1 MAGLSAQAAPGV
13 AGGRLMRKSLG
24 EGATVGRR
32 ASKWMLGREHLLV
45 DLGHV
50 PGPAD
55 LARLKEAGARVVS
68 LVPMTG
74 LIVNAPDGTRAAD
87 LGVPMARRLGAEE
100 KISAA
105 LRSGGVR
112 DNETAEG
119 WYVVEFHPDVN
130 VAVERA
136 IAIESGFLVRD
147 NPDVT
152 VGQLLVEGTD
162 GDLEKLAAWDEV
174 NYIFPA
180 SRALVNG
187 EPVYVCAGADTGS
200 GTLGQSI
207 PLIGDGWD
215 GPGLGSATLGY
226 AFENMTSQLSPDEVT
241 NAIVSAFGQWSNVVQ
256 VNFQASA
263 NPLADETIAIL
274 FASGAHGDPYPF
286 GPAGTILAHT
296 FYPAPPNPEPIAGD
310 MHFND
315 ANVWGIGNHVDL
327 FSLALHETGH
337 ALGLGHSDLPSAV
350 MYPYFKVVNG
360 LTPEDIAAVQMLYA
374 SRAAG
379 TSGSGTGTQTGSS
392 GTGTS
397 GTPAS
402 GSPTGGTPTTGTP
415 TSGTPTGGTP
425 TGGNPTSGTP
435 TGGTPTGGTPTS
447 GTKDTTPPVLT
458 IVSPAASTYST
469 SNSTIVLKGL
479 ASDNTGVGSV
489 TWSTS
494 TGLSG
499 VAAGTAQWQTAPIPL
514 FPGMNVISVAAK
526 DVAGNSAWRTVMVNL
541 Y

>member
-1 MAGLSAQAAPGV
+1 MTGLSTEAAPGV
-13 AGGRLMRKSLG
+13 AGSRLMRKSLG
-24 EGATVGRR
+24 EGTTAGQR
-32 ASKWMLGREHLLV
+32 APKWALGREHLLV

-50 PGPAD
+50 PEPAD
-55 LARLKEAGARVVS
+55 LARLKAARVRVVS

-74 LIVNAPDGTRAAD
+74 LIVNAPEGTRAAD
-87 LGVPMARRLGAEE
+87 LGVPLARRLGTEE
-100 KISAA
+100 KISTA

-112 DNETAEG
+112 DKQMAEG

-130 VAVERA
+130 PAVARA
-136 IAIESGFLVRD
+136 IAIESGFLVQD
-147 NPDVT
+147 NPDIT

-162 GDLEKLAAWDEV
+162 EDVEKLAAWDEV

-226 AFENMTSQLSPDEVT
+226 AFVNMTSQLSPEEVT

-256 VNFQASA
+256 VNFQAST

-274 FASGAHGDPYPF
+274 FATGAHGDPYPF

-315 ANVWGIGNHVDL
+315 ANPWGIGNKIDL

-350 MYPYFKVVNG
+350 MYPYFKIVSG
-360 LTPEDIAAVQMLYA
+360 LTPEDIAAAQMLYA
-374 SRAAG
+374 ARTAG
-379 TSGSGTGTQTGSS
+379 TNGSVGTGTTTGSS

-397 GTPAS
+397 GTTTT
-402 GSPTGGTPTTGTP
+402 GTPTGGTPSGGTPTSGTPTGGTPASGTP

-425 TGGNPTSGTP
+425 TGSG
-435 TGGTPTGGTPTS
+435 GA
-447 GTKDTTPPVLT
+447 KDTTPPALT

-469 SNSTIVLKGL
+469 SNSTIVVQGV
-479 ASDNTGVGSV
+479 ASDNSGVASV
-489 TWSTS
+489 TWTTS
-494 TGLSG
+494 TGFSG
-499 VAAGTAQWQTAPIPL
+499 VAAGTTQWKTAPIQL
-514 FPGMNVISVAAK
+514 FPGMNVISVVAK
-526 DVAGNSAWRTVMVNL
+526 DVAGNSAWRTVMVNM

>member
-1 MAGLSAQAAPGV
+1 MVGLSAQAAPGV
-13 AGGRLMRKSLG
+13 AGSRLMRKSLG
-24 EGATVGRR
+24 EGGAPVAGQR
-32 ASKWMLGREHLLV
+32 APKWALGREHLLV

-55 LARLKEAGARVVS
+55 LARLKAAGARVVS

-74 LIVNAPDGTRAAD
+74 LIVNAPEGTRAAD
-87 LGVPMARRLGAEE
+87 LGVPMARRLGTGE
-100 KISAA
+100 KISTA

-112 DNETAEG
+112 DKETAEG
-119 WYVVEFHPDVN
+119 WYVVEFHPDAN
-130 VAVERA
+130 PAVARA

-152 VGQLLVEGTD
+152 VGQLLVEGSEE
-162 GDLEKLAAWDEV
+162 DLEKLAAWDEV

-226 AFENMTSQLSPDEVT
+226 SFVNMTSQLSPDEVT

-256 VNFQASA
+256 VNFQAST

-274 FASGAHGDPYPF
+274 FATGAHGDPYPF

-296 FYPAPPNPEPIAGD
+296 FYPAPPNPEPLAGD

-315 ANVWGIGNHVDL
+315 ANVWGIGNKVDL

-350 MYPYFKVVNG
+350 MYPYFKIVSG
-360 LTPEDIAAVQMLYA
+360 LTPEDIAAAQMLYA
-374 SRAAG
+374 ARTAG
-379 TSGSGTGTQTGSS
+379 TSGSVGTGTQTGST

-397 GTPAS
+397 GAS
-402 GSPTGGTPTTGTP
+402 GSGTTTSGTPTGGTPAGGTPPSGTP

-425 TGGNPTSGTP
+425 TGGG
-435 TGGTPTGGTPTS
+435 

-458 IVSPAASTYST
+458 IVSPVSSTYST
-469 SNSTIVLKGL
+469 SNSTIVVKGL
-479 ASDNTGVGSV
+479 ASDNTGVASV
-489 TWSTS
+489 TWTTS
-494 TGLSG
+494 TGFSG
-499 VAAGTAQWQTAPIPL
+499 VATGTTQWQTAPIPL
-514 FPGMNVISVAAK
+514 FPGMNVINVVAK

>member
-13 AGGRLMRKSLG
+13 AGSRLMRKSLG
-24 EGATVGRR
+24 EGGTAGQR
-32 ASKWMLGREHLLV
+32 AKKWALGREHLLV

-55 LARLKEAGARVVS
+55 LARLKAAGVRVVS

-74 LIVNAPDGTRAAD
+74 LIVNAPDGTQAAD
-87 LGVPMARRLGAEE
+87 LGVPVARRLGTGE

-105 LRSGGVR
+105 LRSGSVR
-112 DNETAEG
+112 DKNVEEG
-119 WYVVEFHPDVN
+119 WYMVEFHPDVN
-130 VAVERA
+130 PAVARA

-147 NPDVT
+147 NPDVA
-152 VGQLLVEGTD
+152 VGQLLLEGTE
-162 GDLEKLAAWDEV
+162 GDLAKLAAWDEV

-187 EPVYVCAGADTGS
+187 EPVFVCAGADTGS

-215 GPGLGSATLGY
+215 GPGLGSATLSY
-226 AFENMTSQLSPDEVT
+226 AFVNMTSQLSPDEVT
-241 NAIVSAFGQWSNVVQ
+241 NAIVSAFGVWSQAVQ
-256 VNFQASA
+256 VNFQAST
-263 NPLADETIAIL
+263 NPLGNETIAIL
-274 FASGAHGDPYPF
+274 FATGAHGDPYPF

-296 FYPAPPNPEPIAGD
+296 FYPAPPNPEPLAGD

-315 ANVWGIGNHVDL
+315 ANVWGIGNKIDL

-350 MYPYFKVVNG
+350 MYPYFKIVSG
-360 LTPEDIAAVQMLYA
+360 LTPEDIAAAQMLYA
-374 SRAAG
+374 ARTAG
-379 TSGSGTGTQTGSS
+379 TNGSG

-397 GTPAS
+397 GTSAS
-402 GSPTGGTPTTGTP
+402 GAPTGGTPTGGTPTSGTPTSGTP

-425 TGGNPTSGTP
+425 TGGG
-435 TGGTPTGGTPTS
+435 

-469 SNSTIVLKGL
+469 SNSTIVVQGV
-479 ASDNTGVGSV
+479 ASDNSGVASV
-489 TWSTS
+489 TWTTS
-494 TGLSG
+494 TGFSG
-499 VAAGTAQWQTAPIPL
+499 VAAGTTQWKTAPIQL
-514 FPGMNVISVAAK
+514 FPGMNVINIVAK
-526 DVAGNSAWRTVMVNL
+526 DVAGNSAWRTVMVNM

>member
-13 AGGRLMRKSLG
+13 AGSRLMRKSLG
-24 EGATVGRR
+24 EGGTAGQR
-32 ASKWMLGREHLLV
+32 AKKWALGREHLLV

-55 LARLKEAGARVVS
+55 LARLKAAGARVVS

-74 LIVNAPDGTRAAD
+74 LIVNAPDGTRAVD
-87 LGVPMARRLGAEE
+87 LGVPVARRLWTGE
-100 KISAA
+100 KISTA

-112 DNETAEG
+112 DKETAEG

-130 VAVERA
+130 PAVARA

-147 NPDVT
+147 NPDVA
-152 VGQLLVEGTD
+152 VGQLLLEGTE
-162 GDLEKLAAWDEV
+162 GDLAKLAAWDEV

-187 EPVYVCAGADTGS
+187 ETVFVCAGADTGS

-215 GPGLGSATLGY
+215 GPGLGSATLSY
-226 AFENMTSQLSPDEVT
+226 AFVNMTSQLSPDEVT
-241 NAIVSAFGQWSNVVQ
+241 NAIVSAFGVWSQAVQ
-256 VNFQASA
+256 VNFQAST
-263 NPLADETIAIL
+263 NPLGDETIAIL
-274 FASGAHGDPYPF
+274 FATGAHGDPYPF

-296 FYPAPPNPEPIAGD
+296 FYPAPPNPEPLAGD

-315 ANVWGIGNHVDL
+315 ANGWGIGNKIDL

-350 MYPYFKVVNG
+350 MYPYFKIVSG
-360 LTPEDIAAVQMLYA
+360 LTPEDIAAAQMLYA
-374 SRAAG
+374 ARTAG
-379 TSGSGTGTQTGSS
+379 TNGSAGTGTQTGST

-397 GTPAS
+397 GTSAS
-402 GSPTGGTPTTGTP
+402 GA
-415 TSGTPTGGTP
+415 
-425 TGGNPTSGTP
+425 P

-447 GTKDTTPPVLT
+447 GTPTSGTPTGGTPASGTPTGGTPTGGGGTKDTTPPALT

-469 SNSTIVLKGL
+469 SNSTIVVQGV
-479 ASDNTGVGSV
+479 ASDNSGVASV
-489 TWSTS
+489 TWTTS
-494 TGLSG
+494 TGFSG
-499 VAAGTAQWQTAPIPL
+499 AAAGTTQWKTAPIQL
-514 FPGMNVISVAAK
+514 FPGMNVINVVAK
-526 DVAGNSAWRTVMVNL
+526 DVAGNSAWRTVMVNM